1 MNTDKAALRR
11 RCLSRRRALPQEGRA
26 AADAAIC
33 ASLAA
38 LLAPEKLR
46 TVLSYLA
53 AADETRLDA
62 LHRALRE
69 RDVRL
74 AFPRV
79 TGPGRM
85 EALLPEGEGALAR
98 GAFGLREPLPALS
111 RRVEPE
117 EIDLV
122 LLPCVGF
129 DRAGNRL
136 GHGGGYYDRYLAR
149 CPRALRF
156 AAAYAC
162 QELPEFCPE
171 SWDVPVQAIVTER
184 EIIRIG

>member
-1 MNTDKAALRR
+1 MNTDKTALRR
-11 RCLSRRRALPQEGRA
+11 LCLSRRSALPQEARA

-38 LLAPEKLR
+38 LLAPEKPG

-53 AADETRLDA
+53 VSDETRLDA
-62 LHRALRE
+62 LHRTLRE
-69 RDVRL
+69 WDVRVV
-74 AFPRV
+74 FPRV
-79 TGPGRM
+79 TGPGEM
-85 EALLPEGEGALAR
+85 EALLPSGEEAVAR
-98 GAFGLREPLPALS
+98 GAFGLWEPLPALS
-111 RRVEPE
+111 QRVAPE

-149 CPRALRF
+149 CPRARRV

-162 QELPEFCPE
+162 QELPGLCPE
-171 SWDVPVQAIVTER
+171 SWDVPVQAVVTER